1 MGGLAALPAAR
12 AGARLGGRVDPDLR
26 IREWRPGEDDEP
38 LRKLANEVYGLDRS
52 PAFFRWKYRANPAG
66 EAHIALAEL
75 AGRPVC
81 MACVMPLRM
90 RVGGAGLLGSVSV
103 DIATRAEF
111 RGQGLYREVAGFL
124 WERLDAAGIAL
135 TYGFTNRDSTGVT
148 LGALGRQR
156 VGPLPLRVRP
166 LRPLRLALGALGRG
180 VAPDPGPDAAG
191 GRVRCI
197 DRFDP
202 RYDRLWSRLEP
213 RVDIAAVRDAR
224 FLNWRYAERPGALYE
239 ILEESTD
246 DGGLAGYLVW
256 RPMLRFRVRTA
267 FVADVSEDPERPG
280 AARRLLRAAARR
292 ARGRGSALLALLS
305 WGGSPVHRAC
315 VGAAPLPVPPVL
327 FPQMNVFSAISHRP
341 GLATHDLA
349 RPGRWWLGWGDS
361 DVV

>member
-1 MGGLAALPAAR
+1 M
-12 AGARLGGRVDPDLR
+12 DPDLR

-38 LRKLANEVYGLDRS
+38 LRQLANQVYGLDRS

-66 EAHIALAEL
+66 EARFALAEL

-81 MACVMPLRM
+81 MACVMPRRM
-90 RVGGAGLLGSVSV
+90 RVGGESLLGSISV
-103 DIATRAEF
+103 DIATREGF
-111 RGQGLYREVAGFL
+111 RGQGLYRKVASFL

-156 VGPLPLRVRP
+156 IGSLPLRVRP
-166 LRPLRLALGALGRG
+166 LRPLRLALVALGRG
-180 VAPDPGPDAAG
+180 VTPDPGPGPGPEASSGA
-191 GRVRCI
+191 VRCI
-197 DRFDP
+197 ERFDA

-213 RVDIAAVRDAR
+213 RVDIAVVRDAR
-224 FLNWRYAERPGALYE
+224 FLNWRYAERPGAPYE
-239 ILEESTD
+239 ILEEPTP

-256 RPMLRFRVRTA
+256 RPMVRFRVRTG
-267 FVADVSEDPERPG
+267 FVADVSEDPEHPG

-305 WGGSPVHRAC
+305 WGGSPVHRAARRA
-315 VGAAPLPVPPVL
+315 VPLPVPPIL
-327 FPQMNVFSAISHRP
+327 FPQMNVLSAISHRP

-349 RPGRWWLGWGDS
+349 RPERWWLSWGDS